1 MLKKQYR
8 LKNKKAFDATY
19 RNKKV
24 VSNSVMS
31 LYIGKPKKD
40 LNTTTKFGFVVSKK
54 YHKRAVKRN
63 RIKRLLRESVRL
75 AIKENK
81 IGNLD
86 NYMSF
91 IILPKINEENYKI
104 KLAIVKDAFENLVK
118 RVK

>member
-24 VSNSVMS
+24 VSNGIMS

-40 LNTTTKFGFVVSKK
+40 LTTTTKFGFVVSKK

-63 RIKRLLRESVRL
+63 RIKRLLRECVRL
-75 AIKENK
+75 AIKQNQH
-81 IGNLD
+81 GNLD
-86 NYMSF
+86 KYMSF
-91 IILPKINEENYKI
+91 IILPKINENCYKM
-104 KLAIVKDAFENLVK
+104 KLTDIDESFRSLIT
-118 RVK
+118 RVR